1 MCECEWNG
9 LRILRGSIK
18 ASVFD
23 RAGEVREKTLKNSAE
38 ELALNERGIVGWAFS
53 FPTSLTRSQYAM
65 TPKPWR
71 ALLFRSTDTFFT
83 RALRLFDLIAV
94 IRNRSTPRPVMP
106 GTTP

>member
-65 TPKPWR
+65 TPKHGVRFYSAQRTP
-71 ALLFRSTDTFFT
+71 S
-83 RALRLFDLIAV
+83 LRVHYASSI
-94 IRNRSTPRPVMP
+94 
-106 GTTP
+106 